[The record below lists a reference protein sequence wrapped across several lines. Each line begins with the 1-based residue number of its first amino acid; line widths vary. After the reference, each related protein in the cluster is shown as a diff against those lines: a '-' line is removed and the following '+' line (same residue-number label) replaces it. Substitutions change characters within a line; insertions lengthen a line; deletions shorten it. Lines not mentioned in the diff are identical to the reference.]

1 MTRRNRT
8 PPLRLL
14 IVDDCVDTASSLA
27 CLARLWG
34 HQAWVAHEG
43 ETAVRL
49 AARQR
54 PDALILDLGLP
65 DMSGW
70 ELTRRLHELPGMAEL
85 FVVVVTG
92 EDEPVELFDAHRDQC
107 ACCLLKPADP
117 VRLRHLLEEGC
128 YERQGHDC

>member
-1 MTRRNRT
+1 MNIRKGSK
-8 PPLRLL
+8 PLRLL
-14 IVDDCVDTASSLA
+14 IVDDCEDTASSLA
-27 CLARLWG
+27 SLARLWG
-34 HQAWVAHEG
+34 HHAWVAHEG
-43 ETAVRL
+43 ETAVQL

-70 ELTRRLHELPGMAEL
+70 DLARRLRAMPGMDGL

-92 EDEPVELFDAHRDQC
+92 QDEPADLFDAHRDQC
-107 ACCLLKPADP
+107 SCCLLKPADP
-117 VRLRHLLEEGC
+117 VRLRHLLEAGC